1 MTLVAM
7 LKYHGLGNDFL
18 VALDPSGLPGGE
30 ELDAGFVRSV
40 CDRRRGFG
48 ADGVVVARPPKLGGD
63 VAMEL
68 RNADGGRAE
77 TSGNGLRC
85 LALALLDGGVVA
97 RRDMTVETDA
107 GPRRCEVG
115 ARARDGCAEVLV
127 EMGPVTV
134 EAEQPPPPALG
145 SAWRAFGASTGNPH
159 LVLVGP
165 HLDDVDIEAI
175 GRDLEPAR
183 AGGQNVEAAAVRG
196 RSIDL
201 LVWERGAGRTQACG
215 SGSVAAAAVA
225 RSVGLVDDRVQVRN
239 PGGSVTVHLH
249 DRDHLL
255 EAALEGPA
263 CRIGRVELELG
274 GALR

>member
-1 MTLVAM
+1 M

-30 ELDAGFVRSV
+30 ELDAGFVRLV

-48 ADGVVVARPPKLGGD
+48 ADGVVVARPPRLGGD

-85 LALALLDGGVVA
+85 LALALLDGGVLT
-97 RRDMTVETDA
+97 RRDMTIETDA
-107 GPRRCEVG
+107 GRRRCEVG
-115 ARARDGCAEVLV
+115 VRVPHGCAEVLV

-134 EAEQPPPPALG
+134 GAEQPAPSALG
-145 SAWRAFGASTGNPH
+145 SAWRAFAASTGNPH
-159 LVLVGP
+159 LVLIGP
-165 HLDDVDIEAI
+165 CLDSVDIEEI
-175 GRDLEPAR
+175 GRELEPAR
-183 AGGQNVEAAAVRG
+183 AGGQNVEAVALRG

-225 RSVGLVDDRVQVRN
+225 RSVGLVDDRVEVRN
-239 PGGSVTVHLH
+239 PGGSVIVHLH
-249 DRDHLL
+249 ERDHLL

-263 CRIGRVELELG
+263 CRIGRVELELE
-274 GALR
+274 GAQR